1 MITRRGIYNLIRKN
15 KFMEFLSIAIPGLVA
30 AMVIGLVLHLEHTR
44 RRRVLEN
51 QRRTRLLIEAIRNGI

>member
-1 MITRRGIYNLIRKN
+1 
-15 KFMEFLSIAIPGLVA
+15 
-30 AMVIGLVLHLEHTR
+30 VIGLVLHLEHTR